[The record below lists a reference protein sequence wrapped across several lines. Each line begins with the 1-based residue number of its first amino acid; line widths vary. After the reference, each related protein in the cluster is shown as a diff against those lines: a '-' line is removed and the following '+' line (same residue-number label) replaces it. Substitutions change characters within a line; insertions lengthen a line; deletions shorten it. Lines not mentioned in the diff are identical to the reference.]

1 MVNRVAELPK
11 EYQLPK
17 GNKTVCT
24 SQQLQKRQEYTGLC
38 CGIFF
43 V

>member
-1 MVNRVAELPK
+1 MIYRVAELPK
-11 EYQLPK
+11 DYQLPK
-17 GNKTVCT
+17 RNKMVCT
-24 SQQLQKRQEYTGLC
+24 AQQLQNGQEYTGLC